1 MNKTA
6 LLIFPA
12 LLSLTVFPTRA
23 KEKIDYDATAIVN
36 AGSGNFA
43 PYYVASNRHG
53 VLTQS
58 KTALIDVKAIR
69 HYDNDRVFS
78 WEYGV
83 EVVGDIASKTDY
95 SRYNPDSK
103 TFFTHGESPSGVWLQ
118 QLYGKLKI
126 HGCFIT
132 IGMQAH
138 EAPLLNQRLSSGDFI
153 ESGNSRPIPEFRSG
167 FIDFQNIPLTNG
179 WVQIQGEFSYG
190 KTTDNRWIRN
200 HYNYFDFHMAQDVYY
215 TYKRIMFRTK
225 PSKPFSVTIGGQC
238 AGQFGGTVKW
248 YNKGKHNEAQDKTFG
263 HSLKDMFE
271 MFFPKLGTESF
282 VIGNHLGSWDFMA
295 RYRFRDSS
303 EVKAY
308 FQWPWEDGSGIGKM
322 NGFDGI
328 WGLEYK
334 SGKRSI
340 VNGAVIEYIDFTNQS
355 GPIHWAPGDS
365 PGTDLTSQATG
376 GDNYYQ
382 SMHYNGYTH
391 HGMSIG
397 TPFIPS
403 TLYNLDGH
411 LDCYNSRIR
420 GFHIGVEGSILPNLD
435 YRVLVSHR
443 KGFGNARTPILTP
456 KEDTSAMIEATYD
469 FKKVEG
475 LRLNC
480 QVAFDKGKIYGDN
493 YGAAVALTYKGNLS
507 LGK

>member
-1 MNKTA
+1 MNR
-6 LLIFPA
+6 
-12 LLSLTVFPTRA
+12 LSLILLTAGLALSGFSLQGEEV
-23 KEKIDYDATAIVN
+23 IDYDATAIVN
-36 AGSGNFA
+36 AGKGDFA
-43 PYYVASNRHG
+43 PYYIASNRHG
-53 VLTQS
+53 ILTQAN
-58 KTALIDVKAIR
+58 TGLLDLKAIR
-69 HYDNDRVFS
+69 HYDNDRAFS
-78 WEYGV
+78 WEYGL

-95 SRYNPDSK
+95 RRYNPETNS
-103 TFFTHGESPSGVWLQ
+103 FFFHGESSSGVWLQ

-132 IGMQAH
+132 VGLQEH
-138 EAPLLNQRLSSGDFI
+138 EAALLNQRLSSGDFV
-153 ESGNSRPIPEFRSG
+153 ESGNSRPIPELRMG
-167 FIDFQNIPLTNG
+167 FLDFQNIPLTNG

-190 KTTDNRWIRN
+190 RTVDNRWIRD
-200 HYNYFDFHMAQDVYY
+200 HYNYFDFHIAQDVYY

-225 PSKPFSVTIGGQC
+225 PAKPFSVTIGGQC
-238 AGQFGGTVKW
+238 AGQFGGTVQW
-248 YNKGKHNEAQDKTFG
+248 YKNGVPGNIKTYG

-295 RYRFRDSS
+295 RYRLRDQS
-303 EVKAY
+303 ELKAY

-322 NGFDGI
+322 NGLDGI

-334 SGKRSI
+334 SGKKGI
-340 VNGAVIEYIDFTNQS
+340 VNGAVVEYIDFTNQS

-365 PGTDLTSQATG
+365 PGTDLTSEATG
-376 GDNYYQ
+376 GDDYYQ
-382 SMHYNGYTH
+382 AMNYNGYTH

-420 GFHIGVEGSILPNLD
+420 GFHVGVEGSILPNLD
-435 YRVLVSHR
+435 YRLLVSHR
-443 KGFGNARTPILTP
+443 KGFGTARTPIITP

-469 FKKVEG
+469 LQKVKG
-475 LRLNC
+475 MRINC

-493 YGAAVALTYKGNLS
+493 FGAAISVTYKGNLS
-507 LGK
+507 IGK